1 MPLGYRLPGIVSASL
16 YFRVSFEVLMTEC
29 LVLKAM
35 QILINLVHFAFP
47 PKKKKK
53 KLKPEEKNKLFRQI

>member
-1 MPLGYRLPGIVSASL
+1 
-16 YFRVSFEVLMTEC
+16 MTEC

-53 KLKPEEKNKLFRQI
+53 KIKTRREEQVI

>member
-1 MPLGYRLPGIVSASL
+1 
-16 YFRVSFEVLMTEC
+16 MTEC